1 MTLAP
6 SNRLQNE
13 GGTEIRQQIAKGYQL
28 ATYHAIDGKSLAAL
42 LELYNTAHDQFKNNA
57 EKTCEIVG
65 GMGEHTNAET
75 AALVVVANAL
85 LNLDEVIMRN

>member
-1 MTLAP
+1 MARHFAY
-6 SNRLQNE
+6 RLQNE
-13 GGTEIRQQIAKGYQL
+13 GGTEIRQQIAKGYEL

-42 LELYNTAHDQFKNNA
+42 LELYNTAHDQFKNNT

-65 GMGEHTNAET
+65 GMGKHTNAET